1 MIRTDILAN
10 TVLWSR
16 RSVITLVLLT
26 ALPNLLGM
34 FNIATPWGFKWHCF
48 QVAVFFSASL
58 FGPIGGLLSGLAGSL
73 VPALITG
80 NPYII
85 VGNALLGAL
94 TGLLL
99 KRGIAIVPAVWLA
112 CAIQLPWLIATDY
125 YLVGLSAPFIKALV
139 IGLFISNTVWALVAQ
154 FGTEPLRRWLR

>member
-1 MIRTDILAN
+1 MIRNDILAN
-10 TVLWSR
+10 TVIWNR

-26 ALPNLLGM
+26 AVPNLLGM
-34 FNIATPWGFKWHCF
+34 INIATPWGFKWHCF
-48 QVAVFFSASL
+48 QIAVFFAASL
-58 FGPIGGLLSGLAGSL
+58 FGPLGGLLSGLAGSL

-85 VGNALLGAL
+85 VGNALLGSVA
-94 TGLLL
+94 GLLL
-99 KRGIAIVPAVWLA
+99 KRGVSIVPAIWLA
-112 CAIQLPWLIATDY
+112 YAVQLPWLIATDY
-125 YLVGLSAPFIKALV
+125 YLVGLPAPFIKALV

>member
-1 MIRTDILAN
+1 MIRTDTLTQTIPWN
-10 TVLWSR
+10 R
-16 RSVITLVLLT
+16 RAVFTLLLLT

-34 FNIATPWGFKWHCF
+34 INIATPWGFKWHCF
-48 QVAVFFSASL
+48 QVAVFFAASL
-58 FGPIGGLLSGLAGSL
+58 FGPVGGLLSGLAGSL

-85 VGNALLGAL
+85 VGNALLGGVV
-94 TGLLL
+94 GLLL
-99 KRGIAIVPAVWLA
+99 KRGIATVPAIWIAYAL
-112 CAIQLPWLIATDY
+112 QLPWLIVTDY
-125 YLVGLSAPFIKALV
+125 CLVGLPAPFIKALV

>member
-1 MIRTDILAN
+1 MVRTDILTN
-10 TVLWSR
+10 TVPWNR
-16 RSVITLVLLT
+16 RSVVALALLT

-34 FNIATPWGFKWHCF
+34 INIVTPWGFQWHCF
-48 QVAVFFSASL
+48 QIAVFFAASL
-58 FGPIGGLLSGLAGSL
+58 FGPVGGLLSGLAGSL

-85 VGNALLGAL
+85 VGNALLGAVA
-94 TGLLL
+94 GLLL
-99 KRGIAIVPAVWLA
+99 KRGIATVPAIWLA
-112 CAIQLPWLIATDY
+112 YAVQLLWLIATDY
-125 YLVGLSAPFIKALV
+125 YLVGLPAPFIKALV

>member
-1 MIRTDILAN
+1 MTRTGTLTQPIPWN
-10 TVLWSR
+10 R
-16 RSVITLVLLT
+16 RTIFTLLLLT

-34 FNIATPWGFKWHCF
+34 INIATPWGFKWHCF
-48 QVAVFFSASL
+48 QVAVFFAASL
-58 FGPIGGLLSGLAGSL
+58 FGPVGGLLSGFAGSL

-85 VGNALLGAL
+85 VGNALLGGVA
-94 TGLLL
+94 GLLL
-99 KRGIAIVPAVWLA
+99 KRGIATVPAIWIAYAL
-112 CAIQLPWLIATDY
+112 QLPWLIATDY
-125 YLVGLSAPFIKALV
+125 FLVGLPAPFIKALV